1 MHTIVQQVDAIKQMV
16 DAFSDYART
25 PEMQL
30 AQFSLNQLVGEV
42 VELYRLQDPAVL
54 ISLDLDQELPEIE
67 ADRGRVRQILANL
80 LSNGIEVLAGTSGG
94 AITVRTRWLK
104 VGKPAQAEITVS
116 DNGPGF
122 REDILRRAFEP
133 YVTSKA
139 RGTGLGLAIVQRIVE
154 NTAAGSAREPG
165 PGAVRVRVLPAA
177 ATGARVRRER
187 A

>member
-1 MHTIVQQVDAIKQMV
+1 V
-16 DAFSDYART
+16 
-25 PEMQL
+25 QL
-30 AQFSLNQLVGEV
+30 AQFSLNQLTAEM
-42 VELYRLQDPAVL
+42 VELYRLQDPGVAIVME
-54 ISLDLDQELPEIE
+54 LDPQLPEIE

-80 LSNGIEVLAGTSGG
+80 LSNGIEALAGVAG
-94 AITVRTRWLK
+94 AAIAVRTRWLRT
-104 VGKPAQAEITVS
+104 VKPAQAEITVS

-154 NTAAGSAREPG
+154 EHGGRISAENLATG
-165 PGAVRVRVLPAA
+165 GARIRVLLPATA
-177 ATGARVRRER
+177 DKRTELRRER